1 MRKHI
6 QDSVVGLAKVCKGV
20 LRSLEDLEMD
30 CADFRRECGG
40 GQLAQLSGMA
50 LDCMEEV
57 VELMEK
63 LEHEAEA

>member
-6 QDSVVGLAKVCKGV
+6 HDSVVGLAKVCRAV
-20 LRSLEDLEMD
+20 LQSIEDLEMD
-30 CADFRRECGG
+30 CADFRRECGE

-57 VELMEK
+57 VALMEK
-63 LEHEAEA
+63 LEHETEA